1 MLPFYNCLAAMLS
14 GALVVMGAQLWPEII
29 IPANVSRLHH
39 LQISTEY
46 FIDQERYFYL
56 LLLHINTAM
65 FIGSFTLTATG
76 TMLVACLHHACGMF
90 KIAR

>member
-1 MLPFYNCLAAMLS
+1 MLF
-14 GALVVMGAQLWPEII
+14 GAFVVMSAQLWPDFTDII
-29 IPANVSRLHH
+29 IPANVSRSHH

-56 LLLHINTAM
+56 MLLHVNTAM
-65 FIGSFTLTATG
+65 FIGSFVLTATG
-76 TMLVACLHHACGMF
+76 TMLVAYLQHACGMF

>member
-1 MLPFYNCLAAMLS
+1 MLS
-14 GALVVMGAQLWPEII
+14 GTLVVIGAQLWPDFTDII
-29 IPANVSRLHH
+29 ISANVSRSHQ

-56 LLLHINTAM
+56 LLLHTNTAM
-65 FIGSFTLTATG
+65 FIGSFALTATG

-90 KIAR
+90 KIAW